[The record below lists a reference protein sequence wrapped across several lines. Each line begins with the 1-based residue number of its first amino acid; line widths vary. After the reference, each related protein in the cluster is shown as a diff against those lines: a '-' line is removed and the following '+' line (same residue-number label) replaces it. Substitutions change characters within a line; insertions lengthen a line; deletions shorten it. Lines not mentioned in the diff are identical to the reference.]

1 MDWMHMGLKKRRLL
15 LIVSVVVMLQLVF
28 YGIRDV
34 YEVCDRV
41 AKKPV
46 SEEETYVSE
55 KLPPGT
61 KVIHTGHRYGSIQ
74 RNNHELIGGA
84 VMKFVLG
91 IGFFVWCLLKYLEE
105 KRLTEEAERQLRKK
119 REIET
124 NLMLDKEKR
133 LAKYRGDGNDND
145 REKENDKENESG

>member
-15 LIVSVVVMLQLVF
+15 LIVSVVVMLQLVY

-34 YEVCDRV
+34 YEVRDRG
-41 AKKPV
+41 AKKVV
-46 SEEETYVSE
+46 SEEETYVPG

-61 KVIHTGHRYGSIQ
+61 KVIHTGQRYGSIQ

-84 VMKFVLG
+84 IMKFVLG
-91 IGFFVWCLLKYLEE
+91 VGFFVWCLLKYLEE

-133 LAKYRGDGNDND
+133 LAKYRGVENEND
-145 REKENDKENESG
+145 RSDENF

>member
-15 LIVSVVVMLQLVF
+15 LIVSVVVMLQLVY

-41 AKKPV
+41 SQKAV
-46 SEEETYVSE
+46 SKEETYVPG

-61 KVIHTGHRYGSIQ
+61 KVINTGQRYGSIQ
-74 RNNHELIGGA
+74 RNNPELIGGA
-84 VMKFVLG
+84 IMKFVLG

-133 LAKYRGDGNDND
+133 LAKYRGEEKGNTD
-145 REKENDKENESG
+145 EKEME

>member
-1 MDWMHMGLKKRRLL
+1 M
-15 LIVSVVVMLQLVF
+15 
-28 YGIRDV
+28 
-34 YEVCDRV
+34 CDRFS
-41 AKKPV
+41 KEPV
-46 SEEETYVSE
+46 REEETYVSE

-61 KVIHTGHRYGSIQ
+61 KVINTGHRYGSIQ
-74 RNNHELIGGA
+74 RNNSELIGGA

-91 IGFFVWCLLKYLEE
+91 IGFFVWCLLKFWEE

-133 LAKYRGDGNDND
+133 LAKYRG
-145 REKENDKENESG
+145 EDKGKDIEDF

>member
-1 MDWMHMGLKKRRLL
+1 MDWMHMDLKKRRLL
-15 LIVSVVVMLQLVF
+15 LIISVVVMLQLVY

-41 AKKPV
+41 SKEPV
-46 SEEETYVSE
+46 SEEETYVPG

-61 KVIHTGHRYGSIQ
+61 KVIHTGQRYGSIQ
-74 RNNHELIGGA
+74 RSNSELIGGA
-84 VMKFVLG
+84 IMKFVLG

-105 KRLTEEAERQLRKK
+105 KRLTEEAERQIRKK

-133 LAKYRGDGNDND
+133 LAKYRGVEKGNDRSDANF
-145 REKENDKENESG
+145 

>member
-1 MDWMHMGLKKRRLL
+1 MDWIHMGLKKRRLL
-15 LIVSVVVMLQLVF
+15 LIVSVVVMLIALY

-34 YEVCDRV
+34 YEVRD
-41 AKKPV
+41 KISKTPV

-84 VMKFVLG
+84 IMKFVLG

-133 LAKYRGDGNDND
+133 LAKYRGEGKDN
-145 REKENDKENESG
+145 G

>member
-15 LIVSVVVMLQLVF
+15 LIVSVVVMLQLVY

-34 YEVCDRV
+34 YEVCDRFS
-41 AKKPV
+41 KEPV
-46 SEEETYVSE
+46 SEEETYVLE

-61 KVIHTGHRYGSIQ
+61 KVIDTGHRYGSIQ
-74 RNNHELIGGA
+74 RENHELIGGA
-84 VMKFVLG
+84 IMKFVLG
-91 IGFFVWCLLKYLEE
+91 IGFFVWCLLKYWEE

-133 LAKYRGDGNDND
+133 LAKYRGEDKGNDTEED
-145 REKENDKENESG
+145 LF

>member
-1 MDWMHMGLKKRRLL
+1 MDWMHMDLKKRKLL

-34 YEVCDRV
+34 YEVCDRFS
-41 AKKPV
+41 KEPI
-46 SEEETYVSE
+46 SEETYVSE

-74 RNNHELIGGA
+74 RNNSELIGGA
-84 VMKFVLG
+84 IMKFVLG
-91 IGFFVWCLLKYLEE
+91 VGFFVWCLLKYLEE

-133 LAKYRGDGNDND
+133 LAKYRGDGKDND
-145 REKENDKENESG
+145 REKENAKWNENG

>member
-1 MDWMHMGLKKRRLL
+1 MDWLHMGLKKRRIL
-15 LIVSVVVMLQLVF
+15 LIVSVAVMLQLVY

-34 YEVCDRV
+34 YEVCDRFS
-41 AKKPV
+41 KEPV
-46 SEEETYVSE
+46 REEETYVSE

-61 KVIHTGHRYGSIQ
+61 KVINTGHRYGSIQ
-74 RNNHELIGGA
+74 RKNSELIGGA

-91 IGFFVWCLLKYLEE
+91 IGFFVWCLLKFWEE

-133 LAKYRGDGNDND
+133 LAKYRGEDKGNNTEEDF
-145 REKENDKENESG
+145 

>member
-34 YEVCDRV
+34 YEVRDRV
-41 AKKPV
+41 AKKAV

-74 RNNHELIGGA
+74 RSNHELIGGA
-84 VMKFVLG
+84 IMKFVLG

-105 KRLTEEAERQLRKK
+105 KRLTEAAERQLRKK

-133 LAKYRGDGNDND
+133 LAKYRGDGKDND
-145 REKENDKENESG
+145 REKENDKGNENG

>member
-1 MDWMHMGLKKRRLL
+1 MDWLHMGLKKRSFL

-34 YEVCDRV
+34 GELCDRISK
-41 AKKPV
+41 AAV
-46 SEEETYVSE
+46 SEEENYESE
-55 KLPPGT
+55 NEMLPPGT
-61 KVIHTGHRYGSIQ
+61 KVINTGHRYGSIQ
-74 RNNHELIGGA
+74 WSNPELIGGA
-84 VMKFVLG
+84 IMKFVLG
-91 IGFFVWCLLKYLEE
+91 IGSFVWCLLKYLEE

-133 LAKYRGDGNDND
+133 LAKYRGEDKGNDTEED
-145 REKENDKENESG
+145 F

>member
-1 MDWMHMGLKKRRLL
+1 MDLKKRKLL

-34 YEVCDRV
+34 GEVCDRISK
-41 AKKPV
+41 AAV
-46 SEEETYVSE
+46 SEEETYVSD

-61 KVIHTGHRYGSIQ
+61 RVIHTGQRYGSIQ
-74 RNNHELIGGA
+74 RNNPELIGGA

-91 IGFFVWCLLKYLEE
+91 VGFFVWCLLKYLEE

-133 LAKYRGDGNDND
+133 LAKYRGDGKDSD
-145 REKENDKENESG
+145 GEKESDKWNENG

>member
-1 MDWMHMGLKKRRLL
+1 MDWLHMGLKKRRLL
-15 LIVSVVVMLQLVF
+15 LIVSVAVMLQLVY

-34 YEVCDRV
+34 YEVCDRFS
-41 AKKPV
+41 KEPV

-61 KVIHTGHRYGSIQ
+61 KVINTGHRDGSIR
-74 RNNHELIGGA
+74 RNIPELIGGA
-84 VMKFVLG
+84 AMKFVLG
-91 IGFFVWCLLKYLEE
+91 IGFFVWCLLKYWQE

-133 LAKYRGDGNDND
+133 LAKYRVEDKGNDTEED
-145 REKENDKENESG
+145 F